1 MLKLKLDTDPVW
13 VKMVVEGNIS
23 EILTDHAY
31 CEQKAA
37 SSAIS
42 LLVHYPEYE
51 ELVTKMAEL
60 VREEMSHFQMVH
72 KLIKDRGYTL
82 GRERKDDYVNELQ
95 LFFKKGGQSREEVLA
110 GKLLLFAMIEARS
123 CERFLV
129 LSENI
134 EDKELADFYFNLMKS
149 EARHYTMFLK
159 FAHELCPNVDIATK
173 WEAFL
178 EYEAQVIGKR
188 GVKETVHG

>member
-1 MLKLKLDTDPVW
+1 MLKLKLDTDPIW
-13 VKMVVEGNIS
+13 VKMVVEGNIA

-42 LLVHYPEYE
+42 LIVHYPEHE

-72 KLIKDRGYTL
+72 KLIKDRGYVL

-95 LFFKKGGQSREEVLA
+95 LFFKEAGRAREDVLA

-134 EDKELADFYFNLMKS
+134 ADKELADFYFSLMKS

-159 FAHELCPNVDIATK
+159 FAHDLCPNIDIDK
-173 WEAFL
+173 RWNDFL
-178 EYEAQVIGKR
+178 DYEAQVIAKR
-188 GVKETVHG
+188 GLKETVHG

>member
-13 VKMVVEGNIS
+13 VKKVVEGNIA

-51 ELVTKMAEL
+51 ELVSKMAEL

-72 KLIKDRGYTL
+72 KLIKDRGFSL
-82 GRERKDDYVNELQ
+82 GRERKDEYVNELQ
-95 LFFKKGGQSREEVLA
+95 LFFKKPGQAREEVLA

-129 LSENI
+129 ISENI
-134 EDKELADFYFNLMKS
+134 ADKELADFYFNLMKS

-159 FAHELCPNVDIATK
+159 FAHDLCPNIDIEGK
-173 WEAFL
+173 WAAFL
-178 EYEAQVIGKR
+178 EYEAEVIAKR